1 VQSGTSFAGNWGE
14 AAITAPA
21 LSIFALAVTFFAL
34 PVSILSFPVA
44 IFVAAVISVIA
55 NTARDPKRSRVLKPS
70 DFDPFN
76 KPSRPVK
83 VGVSVLKDVFIDRQ
97 MPVIPAAVKEPRA

>member
-1 VQSGTSFAGNWGE
+1 MRLPLPLASARTAH
-14 AAITAPA
+14 IPTDPAPA
-21 LSIFALAVTFFAL
+21 HPASAL
-34 PVSILSFPVA
+34 PVSICSFPVA
-44 IFVAAVISVIA
+44 IFVAAVMSVIA
-55 NTARDPKRSRVLKPS
+55 DTARDPKRSRVLKPS

-97 MPVIPAAVKEPRA
+97 MPEIPAAVKEPRA